1 MDDFKRSAK
10 GYEKM
15 PVLFLGH
22 GSPINA
28 IEENEFVFGWREI
41 GKEIP
46 RPFAILC
53 ISAHWET
60 NGIFISAIEK
70 PATIHD
76 FGGFPVELYDVQYPA
91 HGNPSLAA
99 DIKDVL
105 GKSLVSLDFIRGL
118 DHGCWSLLK
127 QIYPEAD
134 IPVIQLSLDYRRD
147 ARQHYEIASGLKV
160 LRDKG
165 ILIIGSGN
173 MVHNLRLV
181 AWDRLNDTYGYDWAN
196 EASSKMKEY
205 IFNGDHDKLI
215 DYQDLGRSFSLAIPT
230 PEHYLPLLYS
240 LSVKESDDDIRI
252 FNDKPVG
259 GSLTMTCLKIG

>member
-10 GYEKM
+10 GYGKM

-76 FGGFPVELYDVQYPA
+76 FGGFPVELYDVQYSA

-165 ILIIGSGN
+165 ILII
-173 MVHNLRLV
+173 
-181 AWDRLNDTYGYDWAN
+181 

-215 DYQDLGRSFSLAIPT
+215 DYQDQGRSFSLAIPT